1 MGRLIYTDD
10 GVGNKASYTYDFM
23 GREISVEY
31 DENGKI
37 YTTSNTYD
45 ENGTLLQET
54 GRDA

>member
-1 MGRLIYTDD
+1 MIYTDD